1 MKDRIKSW
9 ESTVIGLIALIGL
22 GYKAYT
28 SGGFEVSD
36 FLILVT
42 GVGFIGAKH
51 KGTLKQRTPKVSN
64 TINPD
69 REYPD
74 ERG

>member
-9 ESTVIGLIALIGL
+9 KTTAVGIIALIGL

-36 FLILVT
+36 FLILAA
-42 GVGFIGAKH
+42 GFGFIGAKD
-51 KGTLKQRTPKVSN
+51 KLKVSK

>member
-1 MKDRIKSW
+1 MANRLKSW
-9 ESTVIGLIALIGL
+9 KTTVVGIIALLGL

-36 FLILVT
+36 FLILAA
-42 GVGFIGAKH
+42 GFGFIGAKD
-51 KGTLKQRTPKVSN
+51 KVKVSK